1 MRNSEAIHWSRP
13 SLGSHHAQP
22 SYCQKCR
29 IREFYCTALVLAWRL
44 LGSPRQRNEAVR
56 PCRVLR
62 TVDPETDQRPV
73 LPGIPRA
80 GVQGTWTPRAEANVR
95 ALAQKGGPEPARP
108 AWTALRACRGTR
120 PAAASPPSCSCAGAR
135 QGTARSSCC
144 QPRTG
149 RPEGPPSGRTST
161 AGRPGPRSPGEAR
174 P

>member
-62 TVDPETDQRPV
+62 TLDPKTDRGAARDP
-73 LPGIPRA
+73 LCSSD
-80 GVQGTWTPRAEANVR
+80 PRAEATVR
-95 ALAQKGGPEPARP
+95 ALARKGGPEPARP